1 MELFFFQ
8 ILLVFFAV
16 CLKRR
21 AKHFFISKTAKALAR
36 GQKPWKEGSK
46 DLLTVGH

>member
-1 MELFFFQ
+1 LELSFSNFLQFEVKDVQ
-8 ILLVFFAV
+8 KAYSIF
-16 CLKRR
+16 
-21 AKHFFISKTAKALAR
+21 KTARVLAR